1 MAYQFFHIEAY
12 SLQAK
17 SYEREIT
24 IKKGAKAGEK
34 KTKKTE
40 TRSIKEIME
49 EQARIDEACPHVDEP
64 RRPGLLYGVPLWR
77 FYLAEEW
84 ADQAKDA
91 RGYKVKK
98 DGNVALVGVA
108 SLPRE
113 MEDDFPE
120 FAEVTLKFLKE
131 KYGDRLKSVVV
142 HDDEPHPHLHFTV
155 ILRKGERFD
164 DIHEGLKAKNEAKKI
179 TRRARLKI

>member
-24 IKKGAKAGEK
+24 IKKEPRQARK

-64 RRPGLLYGVPLWR
+64 RRPGLLYGVPPMEVLP
-77 FYLAEEW
+77 LAEEW

-98 DGNVALVGVA
+98 KMAMWLLWVLLLFLVKWRTT
-108 SLPRE
+108 SQNSQ
-113 MEDDFPE
+113 
-120 FAEVTLKFLKE
+120 K
-131 KYGDRLKSVVV
+131 
-142 HDDEPHPHLHFTV
+142 
-155 ILRKGERFD
+155 
-164 DIHEGLKAKNEAKKI
+164 
-179 TRRARLKI
+179 

>member
-24 IKKGAKAGEK
+24 IKKRSQGRRE

-77 FYLAEEW
+77 FYLS
-84 ADQAKDA
+84 Q
-91 RGYKVKK
+91 RNGQ
-98 DGNVALVGVA
+98 
-108 SLPRE
+108 
-113 MEDDFPE
+113 
-120 FAEVTLKFLKE
+120 
-131 KYGDRLKSVVV
+131 
-142 HDDEPHPHLHFTV
+142 
-155 ILRKGERFD
+155 
-164 DIHEGLKAKNEAKKI
+164 
-179 TRRARLKI
+179 TRRKMPGATKLKRWQCGSCGCCFSSS

>member
-24 IKKGAKAGEK
+24 IKKRSQGRRE

-64 RRPGLLYGVPLWR
+64 RRPGLLYGVPPMEVLL
-77 FYLAEEW
+77 LAEEW

-155 ILRKGERFD
+155 ILARVNDSTTF
-164 DIHEGLKAKNEAKKI
+164 
-179 TRRARLKI
+179 TRD

>member
-17 SYEREIT
+17 NPTKRNNNKKKRSQGRRE
-24 IKKGAKAGEK
+24 

-64 RRPGLLYGVPLWR
+64 RRPGLLYGVPPMEVLP
-77 FYLAEEW
+77 LAEEW

-91 RGYKVKK
+91 RGYKKK
-98 DGNVALVGVA
+98 KRWQCGSCGCCF
-108 SLPRE
+108 S
-113 MEDDFPE
+113 
-120 FAEVTLKFLKE
+120 
-131 KYGDRLKSVVV
+131 SS
-142 HDDEPHPHLHFTV
+142 
-155 ILRKGERFD
+155 
-164 DIHEGLKAKNEAKKI
+164 
-179 TRRARLKI
+179 

>member
-24 IKKGAKAGEK
+24 IKKEPRQARK

-64 RRPGLLYGVPLWR
+64 RRPGLLYGVPPMEVLP
-77 FYLAEEW
+77 LAEEW

-98 DGNVALVGVA
+98 MAMWLLWVLLLFLVKWRTT
-108 SLPRE
+108 SQNSQ
-113 MEDDFPE
+113 
-120 FAEVTLKFLKE
+120 K
-131 KYGDRLKSVVV
+131 
-142 HDDEPHPHLHFTV
+142 
-155 ILRKGERFD
+155 
-164 DIHEGLKAKNEAKKI
+164 
-179 TRRARLKI
+179 

>member
-24 IKKGAKAGEK
+24 ITKKRSQGRRK

-64 RRPGLLYGVPLWR
+64 RRPGLLYGVPPMEVLP
-77 FYLAEEW
+77 LAEEW

-120 FAEVTLKFLKE
+120 FAEVTLKFLKRNT
-131 KYGDRLKSVVV
+131 G
-142 HDDEPHPHLHFTV
+142 TV
-155 ILRKGERFD
+155 LNR
-164 DIHEGLKAKNEAKKI
+164 
-179 TRRARLKI
+179 

>member
-24 IKKGAKAGEK
+24 ITKKRSQGRRK

-64 RRPGLLYGVPLWR
+64 RRPGLLYGVPPMEVLP
-77 FYLAEEW
+77 LAEEW

-98 DGNVALVGVA
+98 MAMWLLWVLLLFLVKWRTT
-108 SLPRE
+108 SQNSQ
-113 MEDDFPE
+113 
-120 FAEVTLKFLKE
+120 K
-131 KYGDRLKSVVV
+131 
-142 HDDEPHPHLHFTV
+142 
-155 ILRKGERFD
+155 
-164 DIHEGLKAKNEAKKI
+164 
-179 TRRARLKI
+179 